1 MSVSYP
7 TGEIIQKGDRIRYAG
22 GSGIVEFVADPDVAD
37 PEAADFLDQA
47 EGCLILTEKFG
58 SIFLEAPHDD
68 GALEFVSRQK
78 A

>member
-22 GSGIVEFVADPDVAD
+22 GSGIVEFVADPDVAT
-37 PEAADFLDQA
+37 PETADFLEEVQ
-47 EGCLILTEKFG
+47 GCLILTEKFG
-58 SIFLEAPHDD
+58 SIFLEAPHDE

>member
-22 GSGIVEFVADPDVAD
+22 GSGIVEFVADPGVAN
-37 PEAADFLDQA
+37 PETLDFLDQS
-47 EGCLILTEKFG
+47 EGCVILTEKFG
-58 SIFLEAPHDD
+58 SIFLAAPQDD

-78 A
+78 P

>member
-7 TGEIIQKGDRIRYAG
+7 TGEVIHKGDRIRYAG
-22 GSGIVEFVADPDVAD
+22 GSGIVEFVSDPDVAN
-37 PEAADFLDQA
+37 PETADFLDQA
-47 EGCLILTEKFG
+47 HGCLILTEKFG
-58 SIFLEAPHDD
+58 SLFLGAPQDD